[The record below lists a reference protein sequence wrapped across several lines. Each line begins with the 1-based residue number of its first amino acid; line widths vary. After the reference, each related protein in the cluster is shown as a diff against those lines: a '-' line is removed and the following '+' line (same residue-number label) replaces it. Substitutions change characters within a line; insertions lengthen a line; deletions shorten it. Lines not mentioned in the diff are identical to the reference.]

1 MQIAVVA
8 NGPHEIFFRDMI
20 RDYNLWGRVAIVNFD
35 ERLSRLGYAG
45 SDFMLMP
52 SLFEPCGLPQMTA
65 PLYGSL
71 PVVHSTGGLYDTIRP
86 MDVEGA
92 SGNGFRFDDYNPH
105 GLRWAIDKAM
115 EFYALPDEAK
125 EPQIRRVIQ
134 QSKKE
139 FSHEEVARN
148 YIAIYEE
155 MLARPLVEIEA
166 GSEIVPDKGKV

>member
-1 MQIAVVA
+1 MQLAVVA

-20 RDYNLWGRVAIVNFD
+20 RDYNLGGRVAIVNFE

-45 SDFMLMP
+45 SDYMLMP

-71 PVVHSTGGLYDTIRP
+71 PVVHGTGGLYDTIRP
-86 MDVEGA
+86 MDVQNG
-92 SGNGFRFDDYNPH
+92 SGNGFRFDDYDPNA
-105 GLRWAIDKAM
+105 LRWAIDQAM
-115 EFYALPDEAK
+115 AFHALPAETK
-125 EPQIRRVIQ
+125 EPQIRRVIKE
-134 QSKKE
+134 SAKE

-155 MLARPLVEIEA
+155 MLARPLVENEA
-166 GSEIVPDKGKV
+166 GMETKPA